1 MTEFNVEEIFNQ
13 LVNKKVK
20 LHRELD
26 AMEIEALSLPNKK
39 RKEAFS
45 RIAKIRKDLIK

>member
-1 MTEFNVEEIFNQ
+1 MTEFNFEETFNK

-26 AMEIEALSLPNKK
+26 VMEIEAMSLPNKK

-45 RIAKIRKDLIK
+45 RIAKIRKNLIK